1 MSAPESVT
9 ITMSDDLAGA
19 APSWPQVVDCLR
31 HVAITTGTLSPK
43 VIADQI
49 EAQLPKPKPEEPKG
63 LGAVVKDRSGVRW
76 VHIDPD
82 TDDDVDG
89 AWESEFAPVNLRW
102 SRIDVVEVLSEG
114 VTA

>member
-9 ITMSDDLAGA
+9 ITLPIANLAGRNLY
-19 APSWPQVVDCLR
+19 SWRGLVEVLTR
-31 HVAITTGTLSPK
+31 HGWS

-63 LGAVVKDRSGVRW
+63 LGAVVLDRTGMRW
-76 VHIDPD
+76 VRF
-82 TDDDVDG
+82 TTFAVADG
-89 AWESEFAPVNLRW
+89 CHWAADGSATNATYRE
-102 SRIDVVEVLSEG
+102 IDVVEILSEG

>member
-1 MSAPESVT
+1 MSGPESVT

-19 APSWPQVVDCLR
+19 APSWPQVVDSLR

-63 LGAVVKDRSGVRW
+63 LGAVVLDRDGNRW
-76 VHIDPD
+76 VRVDPNPGD
-82 TDDDVDG
+82 NVLG
-89 AWESEFAPVNLRW
+89 AWESEFSPTSKTYSA
-102 SRIDVVEVLSEG
+102 IDVVGILSEG

>member
-19 APSWPQVVDCLR
+19 APSWPQVVDSLR

-63 LGAVVKDRSGVRW
+63 LGAVVKDRNGVRW
-76 VHIDPD
+76 VRVDPN

-102 SRIDVVEVLSEG
+102 SRIDVVEILSEG

>member
-9 ITMSDDLAGA
+9 ITLPPGHGDWKSVAE
-19 APSWPQVVDCLR
+19 WLR
-31 HVAITTGTLSPK
+31 KPDYATHND
-43 VIADQI
+43 IADQI
-49 EAQLPKPKPEEPKG
+49 EAQLPKPKPSEPKG
-63 LGAVVKDRSGVRW
+63 LGAVVKDRNGLRW